1 MTPNFKSTQDLSQL
15 ENFFKGVMALEDK
28 KVSYGFYDDPHYSG
42 LNTAT
47 LAAIHQ
53 EGWGGLPVR
62 NFMTTSAV
70 AFSKEMGKM
79 QKDLFAYI
87 ALGGKNLTPI
97 LSMIG
102 KGGAA
107 KIKFIIESGEFSN
120 NQVSPEWSDVKGFS
134 EAMYHYGDLKASTT
148 FRISGKTGD

>member
-15 ENFFKGVMALEDK
+15 EDFFKGVMSLEDK

-70 AFSKEMGKM
+70 AYTKELNKI
-79 QKDLFAYI
+79 QKDLFAYL
-87 ALGGKNLTPI
+87 ALGGKNVEPI
-97 LSMIG
+97 LNRIG
-102 KGGAA
+102 KGGAR
-107 KIKFIIESGEFSN
+107 KIRLIIESGEFSN
-120 NQVSPEWSDVKGFS
+120 NKVSQEWSDVKGFS
-134 EAMYHYGDLKASTT
+134 DAMYHYGDLKASAT
-148 FRISGKTGD
+148 FRVSGKMGD